1 MNGPQKVE
9 SPASM
14 VLPSGTI
21 PPNFQTFPIK
31 IHDYTSI
38 LWLRTTV
45 TAVMYT
51 VRPVKPTLRVV
62 QCLRLPGR
70 SDTFF

>member
-51 VRPVKPTLRVV
+51 VQPVKPTLRVA
-62 QCLRLPGR
+62 QCLRALGR

>member
-9 SPASM
+9 FPASM

-51 VRPVKPTLRVV
+51 VRPVKPTLSVA
-62 QCLRLPGR
+62 Q
-70 SDTFF
+70 

>member
-1 MNGPQKVE
+1 MNRPQKVE
-9 SPASM
+9 SPRLKGIAF
-14 VLPSGTI
+14 GHN

-51 VRPVKPTLRVV
+51 VQPVKPTLRVA
-62 QCLRLPGR
+62 Q
-70 SDTFF
+70 